1 MKAAVVNGDARKL
14 AELIRQDPGFDV
26 NAEDGDGDTLLYVAC
41 LKGNDSVIPLLLAH
55 PYIDVNSKGGTLLEP
70 PFMSACRGG
79 HTACARLLLKD
90 SRVVVNESND
100 FGFTTLRNTSEFGH
114 LDVIKW
120 WIASGRYMD
129 LGEPG
134 NYLTDAIGEASAEV
148 GSLLERFKSETTQ
161 TRHAMRVDVGW
172 YDEAAAEMFALVVF
186 VSDGLLQTKDTTT
199 PSPAARFFIL
209 QDDYRLNCK

>member
-41 LKGNDSVIPLLLAH
+41 FKGNDSVIPLLLAH
-55 PYIDVNSKGGTLLEP
+55 PYILSVVNPKSLDSLTTTLESFNSRRAQAVCPPRQALMKGGSRRVP
-70 PFMSACRGG
+70 PFELTS
-79 HTACARLLLKD
+79 
-90 SRVVVNESND
+90 
-100 FGFTTLRNTSEFGH
+100 NTSEFGH